1 LGLITYRLPNEAEG
15 SQVCEAA
22 RWVQTLDFLEGFPG
36 TWLNRFISVQK
47 SQSASAVSFSKTSS
61 KAISIIF
68 NDTNHLFKYILMFIY
83 IVL

>member
-1 LGLITYRLPNEAEG
+1 LGLVTYRLPNEAEG

-47 SQSASAVSFSKTSS
+47 SQVQALFLSAKLAQKPFLSFS
-61 KAISIIF
+61 SIQI
-68 NDTNHLFKYILMFIY
+68 
-83 IVL
+83 IVLHIF